1 MHIKRINGECQ
12 QYTLRQLRRDN
23 PQTSFPRDIPA
34 DVLAEFDVYKV
45 KQTPA
50 PEIDS
55 RVYRH
60 TQTVQ
65 LVDGEWTQVW
75 QVVQLP
81 LDQAEANIRAHRDYL
96 LQDSDWIVS
105 RSYERGE
112 PVPADWATYRQA
124 LRDVTLQE
132 GFPYSVVWP
141 SKE

>member
-1 MHIKRINGECQ
+1 MFIKTTNGTPET
-12 QYTLRQLRRDN
+12 YTIGQLRRDN

-34 DVLAEFDVYKV
+34 DVLAEFNVYKV

-55 RVYRH
+55 KTHRH

-75 QVVQLP
+75 DVVQLH

-96 LQDSDWIVS
+96 LQDSGWIVS

-112 PVPADWATYRQA
+112 PVPADWAKYRQA

-132 GFPYSVVWP
+132 GFPYIVIWP
-141 SKE
+141 TKE

>member
-1 MHIKRINGECQ
+1 MHLKLTNGQPEK
-12 QYTLRQLRRDN
+12 YSIGQLRRDN

-34 DVLAEFDVYKV
+34 DMLAEFDVYKV

-55 RVYRH
+55 K
-60 TQTVQ
+60 TQHHSQDVQ
-65 LVDGEWTQVW
+65 LIDGEWTQVW
-75 QVVQLP
+75 QAAQLP
-81 LDQAEANIRAHRDYL
+81 VDQAEANVRAHRDYL
-96 LQDSDWIVS
+96 LQQSDWIVA

-124 LRDVTLQE
+124 LRDVTLQA

-141 SKE
+141 RKE